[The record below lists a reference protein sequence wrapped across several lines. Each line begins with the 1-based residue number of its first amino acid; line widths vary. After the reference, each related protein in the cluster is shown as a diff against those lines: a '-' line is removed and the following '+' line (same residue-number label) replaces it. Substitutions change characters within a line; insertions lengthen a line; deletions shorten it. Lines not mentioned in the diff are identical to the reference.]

1 MTRSNRTSIG
11 GSKSKFRTTHWSEI
25 RNAKTNNEAQC
36 RTIINV
42 LIEKYW
48 KPVYCYLRQKGY
60 DNEAAKDLTQGFFLE
75 IVLKKCLV
83 QRADETKGRFR
94 TFLLTALE
102 HYVTSV
108 HRTNVAGKRYPKDG
122 ITSLGDFDE
131 ASVSWAAKDQKPEEL
146 FTYVWAS
153 VLMDDVLAEV
163 KDGCFR
169 DGKGVHWEIF
179 NARVLD
185 PIITGAEPCPVSE
198 LCKRLRVGNKAQVS
212 NMIVTVKRRFQVAMS
227 CRVRQY
233 VGSEKEVEQEIR
245 DLMKIL
251 SRNCAS

>member
-11 GSKSKFRTTHWSEI
+11 GAKSKFLTTHWSEI
-25 RNAKTNNEAQC
+25 RNVKTHNEVQR
-36 RTIINV
+36 RTIINA

-48 KPVYCYLRQKGY
+48 KPVYCYLKQKGY
-60 DNEAAKDLTQGFFLE
+60 DNETAKDLTQGFFHE
-75 IVLKKCLV
+75 IVLVRCLV

-94 TFLLTALE
+94 TFLLTALD
-102 HYVTSV
+102 HYVTSI
-108 HRTNVAGKRYPKDG
+108 HRANIAAKRYPKDG
-122 ITSLGDFDE
+122 IMSLGDFDE

-169 DGKGVHWEIF
+169 DGKGIYWQIF
-179 NARVLD
+179 RARVLD
-185 PIITGAEPCPVSE
+185 PIMTGTEPCPVSE
-198 LCKRLRVGNKAQVS
+198 LCKRLKVANKAQVS

-227 CRVRQY
+227 YRIRHY
-233 VGSEKEVEQEIR
+233 VDSDEEVEQEIR

-251 SRNCAS
+251 SRTCAS